1 MLGATRLGAV
11 TIVIAVAA
19 AIALIGLGITVSRQG
34 ASEDLEER
42 LERYGGRDYVPTQA
56 EGGHSRRT
64 PGRLAQAVEQA
75 VAQKSFT
82 GNIRVNLARADLRL
96 TVGEWLVT
104 RLFLVI
110 LGFVIGVVLGQLAA
124 GLTLL
129 IGLVGGVVGF
139 FAPGIYLSLRIRR
152 RVKAFVNQLSDT
164 ITLMANSL
172 RAGYSLLQT
181 MEMVSKESPPPIS
194 DEFRRVVH
202 EVGLGI
208 SHQEAMAHL
217 LRRIP
222 SDDLDLLISA
232 INIQYEVGGNL
243 AQILDVIGHTIR
255 ERVRIK
261 GEIGVLTAQQTISG
275 YIISALPVVL
285 GIVLFLVSPGYVSKM
300 FVIPWI
306 CMPIGSAIMIVAG
319 FFVMKKITAIE
330 V

>member
-1 MLGATRLGAV
+1 MVLPILTLTVAV
-11 TIVIAVAA
+11 LAAVAF
-19 AIALIGLGITVSRQG
+19 IGFGLSMARQG
-34 ASEDLEER
+34 TSEEIEQR
-42 LERYGGRDYVPTQA
+42 LERYGGRDWTPTTQDDPM
-56 EGGHSRRT
+56 SRRA
-64 PGRLAQAVEQA
+64 PGRLARAVEEA
-75 VAQKSFT
+75 VAERSFT
-82 GNIRVNLARADLRL
+82 GNIRTDLARADLRL
-96 TVGEWLVT
+96 TVGEWLIV
-104 RLFLVI
+104 RLGAVI
-110 LGFVIGVVLGQLAA
+110 LGFGGGVLLG
-124 GLTLL
+124 GLTQGLTIL
-129 IGLVGGVVGF
+129 VGLVGGVVGF
-139 FAPGIYLSLRIRR
+139 FAPTIYLKLRIRR
-152 RVKAFVNQLSDT
+152 RVKAFVNQLGDT
-164 ITLMANSL
+164 ISLMANSL

-208 SHQEAMAHL
+208 NTQEAMSHL

-232 INIQYEVGGNL
+232 INIQHEVGGNL

-275 YIISALPVVL
+275 YIISALPVIL
-285 GIVLFLVSPGYVSKM
+285 GLVIFMVSPDYMKKM
-300 FVIPWI
+300 FAFPWI
-306 CMPIGSAIMIVAG
+306 CMPIGSGIMIICG

>member
-1 MLGATRLGAV
+1 MLLPIITIAV
-11 TIVIAVAA
+11 AVAA
-19 AIALIGLGITVSRQG
+19 AIAFIGFGLTVARQG
-34 ASEDLEER
+34 ASEDLDER
-42 LERYGGRDYVPTQA
+42 LERYGGRDWMPSSKD
-56 EGGHSRRT
+56 EGLTRRA

-75 VAQKSFT
+75 VAEKSFSGT
-82 GNIRVNLARADLRL
+82 TRTQLARADLRL
-96 TVGEWLVT
+96 TVGEWLIIRVGA
-104 RLFLVI
+104 VI
-110 LGFVIGVVLGQLAA
+110 LGFGVGV
-124 GLTLL
+124 
-129 IGLVGGVVGF
+129 LVGGLTHGLTFLVGFVGGAIGF
-139 FAPGIYLSLRIRR
+139 FAPTIYLKLRTRR
-152 RVKAFVNQLSDT
+152 RVKSFVNQLGDT
-164 ITLMANSL
+164 ISLMANSL

-181 MEMVSKESPPPIS
+181 MDMVSRESPPPIS

-208 SHQEAMAHL
+208 NSQDAMSHL

-232 INIQYEVGGNL
+232 INIQHEVGGNL

-275 YIISALPVVL
+275 YVISALPVVL
-285 GIVLFLVSPGYVSKM
+285 GVVIFMVSPDYISKM
-300 FVIPWI
+300 FAFPWI
-306 CMPIGSAIMIVAG
+306 CMPIGSGIMIIAG

>member
-1 MLGATRLGAV
+1 MLLPVLTLVVAV
-11 TIVIAVAA
+11 GM
-19 AIALIGLGITVSRQG
+19 AITFIIFGITVSRRG

-42 LERYGGRDYVPTQA
+42 LERYGGRDWTPDASGDGLT
-56 EGGHSRRT
+56 RRA

-75 VAQKSFT
+75 VAEKSFT
-82 GNIRVNLARADLRL
+82 GNVRTGLARADLRL
-96 TVGEWLVT
+96 TVGEWLIV
-104 RLFLVI
+104 RAGAML
-110 LGFVIGVVLGQLAA
+110 LGFGTGVLLGSATNGLSVLVG
-124 GLTLL
+124 L
-129 IGLVGGVVGF
+129 IGAVAGF
-139 FAPGIYLSLRIRR
+139 FAPVIYLRMRTR
-152 RVKAFVNQLSDT
+152 KRVKAFVNQLGDT
-164 ITLMANSL
+164 ISLMSNSL

-181 MEMVSKESPPPIS
+181 MEMVSRESPPPIS

-208 SHQEAMAHL
+208 NTQEAMGHL

-232 INIQYEVGGNL
+232 INIQHEVGGNL

-261 GEIGVLTAQQTISG
+261 GEIGVLTAQQSISG
-275 YIISALPVVL
+275 YVITALPVVL
-285 GIVLFLVSPGYVSKM
+285 GLALFLISPDYISKM
-300 FVIPWI
+300 FVFPWI
-306 CMPIGSAIMIVAG
+306 CMPIGSGVMIVAG